1 MVPVVAFSERGVSG
15 SLFVLHLEGKIKT
28 PPFGGRVVPLAVYW
42 QVVNLND
49 DMCVLQLK
57 LPVVL

>member
-1 MVPVVAFSERGVSG
+1 MVFVAAFSERGMSG
-15 SLFVLHLEGKIKT
+15 SLFVFHLEAKIT
-28 PPFGGRVVPLAVYW
+28 PRPLDGGVVPRAVYW